1 MSINLKRLFVNW
13 IMKINSEINS
23 DLGLTKSFIH
33 SINIKTIF
41 YSNHTISLGNTIRT
55 RRNFMLDIRTPE
67 QYINEAGSIKK
78 AGEYIG
84 KYGKNAFI
92 IASSK
97 ALSTVSKD
105 LFESLEKNSI
115 SYELISFTGYPTL
128 AKASE
133 YAEIVKN
140 TNKSVIIA
148 IGGGKVQD
156 VSKATGDLSRLPV
169 IAIPTIAATCAS
181 WAAVSII
188 YNDEGDYE
196 QVHLNRFT
204 PRLIIADPEIILN
217 APERYLKAGIV
228 DTYAKWYETIP
239 GITGKDDALP
249 LQISVNGAKVAL
261 DLLNEKGLKA
271 VEDSRKGIVS
281 KEGID
286 TIDAIIYLA
295 GFVGSFVGE
304 RAFAGF
310 AHPFYHA
317 SRRIPSTRHIL
328 HGELVSYGLITQLI
342 LEGKPE
348 QEIYDVIQKFAQF
361 DVAFT
366 LEDIGLAEDSKN
378 KLTIIAK
385 RVLKEFPGY
394 TALGFGTTVEEIVA
408 GLYKADEYVREYR
421 TKYRSA

>member
-1 MSINLKRLFVNW
+1 
-13 IMKINSEINS
+13 
-23 DLGLTKSFIH
+23 
-33 SINIKTIF
+33 
-41 YSNHTISLGNTIRT
+41 
-55 RRNFMLDIRTPE
+55 MLDIRTPE
-67 QYINEAGSIKK
+67 QYINEVGSIKK

-84 KYGKNAFI
+84 KYGKNALI
-92 IASSK
+92 IASAK
-97 ALSTVSKD
+97 ALATVSD
-105 LFESLEKNSI
+105 DFFLSLKENSI
-115 SYELISFTGYPTL
+115 SYEVIQFIGYPTL
-128 AKASE
+128 AKANAYSE
-133 YAEIVKN
+133 IAKN
-140 TNKSVIIA
+140 TNISVVIA

-156 VSKATGDLSRLPV
+156 VSKATGDLAGIPV

-188 YNDEGDYE
+188 YNDEGDFE

-217 APERYLKAGIV
+217 APERYIKAGIV
-228 DTYAKWYETIP
+228 DTFAKWYETIP

-249 LQISVNGAKVAL
+249 LQISVNGAKIAL

-271 VEDSRKGIVS
+271 VEDSRKGVIS

-342 LEGKPE
+342 LEGKQE
-348 QEIYDVIQKFAQF
+348 QEIFEVIRKFDQF

-378 KLTIIAK
+378 KLIIIAK
-385 RVLKEFPGY
+385 RILKEFPGY
-394 TALGFGTTVEEIVA
+394 TKLGFGTTVEEIVA
-408 GLYKADEYVREYR
+408 GLYKADEYVR
-421 TKYRSA
+421 KYRSA